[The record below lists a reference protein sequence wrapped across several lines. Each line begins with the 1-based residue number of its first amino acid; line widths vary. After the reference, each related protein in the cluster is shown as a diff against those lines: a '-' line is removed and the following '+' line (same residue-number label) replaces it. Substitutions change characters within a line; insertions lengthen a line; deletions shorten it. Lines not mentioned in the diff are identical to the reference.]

1 MSLRNVPERELRR
14 LPPRAHSGPT
24 ASVERETAAHLTTLW
39 GRNDLPRGEKPGK
52 TPLLTRSCSRYRFRK
67 AFPFKKGLPSV
78 PLRGLASSLSL
89 ASLSEPQP
97 NWDGHRVD
105 SFHLYFLE
113 KLGAAPWPSD

>member
-67 AFPFKKGLPSV
+67 AFPLKRGYHQYPS
-78 PLRGLASSLSL
+78 GA
-89 ASLSEPQP
+89 
-97 NWDGHRVD
+97 WRV
-105 SFHLYFLE
+105 LY
-113 KLGAAPWPSD
+113 PWLV